1 MIDRENPTVTIL
13 CSGVA
18 LGVYIPAL
26 LLNYQLQQQHLKTE
40 VVILEHFYTPESQQK
55 LKVHKQAYHQNFS
68 MALMGHKMTR
78 DIQVSLD
85 NELVNS
91 LLSTWEAENRGN
103 FIVWSGFWMPIIE
116 KYRHRVAPRI
126 VNVDLCRIDA
136 DVSATFKN
144 YTEFNEND
152 REIWLWHW
160 AQKKLVYELPVT
172 TEQPIPYQD
181 RANRFVI
188 HGGGWGIGTYTS
200 KIAELSEREIHLDIV
215 AYEVA
220 ESIQNNPNNRY
231 FMVDPT
237 WSPWLQNKNDPPEF
251 PPFGAIDNPPNFKNR
266 AEYHELFDVI
276 RQSKAII
283 SKPGGG
289 TLIDSLASAT
299 PIILL
304 EPYGY
309 AEQSN
314 SDIWEYLGYGISYE
328 KWKEMNYDLD
338 ILTKLHQ
345 NILNRDR
352 FSPGEAVPTTINYA
366 ESYAKKLTVDS

>member
-1 MIDRENPTVTIL
+1 MIDRTNPPITIL

-26 LLNYQLQQQHLKTE
+26 LLNYQLQQHQLPTE
-40 VVILEHFYTPESQQK
+40 VVILEHLYTLESQQK
-55 LKVHKQAYHQNFS
+55 LKSHQQAYHKNFS
-68 MALMGHKMTR
+68 MALMAHKMTR
-78 DIQVSLD
+78 DIQFSLD
-85 NELVNS
+85 DQLVDS
-91 LLSTWEAENRGN
+91 ILTSWESEHRSN

-116 KYRHRVAPRI
+116 KYRQRVAPKQ

-136 DVSATFKN
+136 DISATFKS
-144 YTEFNEND
+144 YTNFHQHD
-152 REIWLWHW
+152 REIWLWNW
-160 AQKKLVYELPVT
+160 AEKKLEYELPVT
-172 TEQPIPYQD
+172 NQPPIPYPD

-188 HGGGWGIGTYTS
+188 HGGGWGIGTYTN
-200 KIAELSEREIHLDIV
+200 KIAELEANKIALDIV
-215 AYEVA
+215 TYEIA

-237 WSPWLQNKNDPPEF
+237 WSPWLQPTTKQPEF
-251 PPFGAIDNPPNFKNR
+251 PPFGQVNNSPNFQNR

-276 RQSKAII
+276 RSSKAII

-314 SDIWEYLGYGISYE
+314 AEIWEYLGYGISYDR
-328 KWKEMNYDLD
+328 WQAMNYDLAM
-338 ILTKLHQ
+338 LEQLHQ

-352 FSPGEAVPTTINYA
+352 STINYA
-366 ESYAKKLTVDS
+366 QSYAEQLR

>member
-1 MIDRENPTVTIL
+1 MIDRTNQTVTIL

-26 LLNYQLQQQHLKTE
+26 LLNYQLQQHQLQTE
-40 VVILEHFYTPESQQK
+40 VVILEHLYTPESQQK
-55 LKVHKQAYHQNFS
+55 LKSHKQAYHKNFS
-68 MALMGHKMTR
+68 MALMAHKMTK
-78 DIQVSLD
+78 DIQFSLD
-85 NELVNS
+85 DELVNS
-91 LLSTWEAENRGN
+91 ILNKWESEHRYN

-116 KYRHRVAPRI
+116 KYRQQVAPKP

-136 DVSATFKN
+136 DVSATFKSYSN
-144 YTEFNEND
+144 FDPHD
-152 REIWLWHW
+152 REIWLWNW
-160 AQKKLVYELPVT
+160 REQKLDYELPVT
-172 TEQPIPYQD
+172 TELPIPYAA
-181 RANRFVI
+181 RSNRFVI
-188 HGGGWGIGTYTS
+188 HGGGWGIGTYTN
-200 KIAELSEREIHLDIV
+200 KIAELEQHGIGLDIV

-220 ESIQNNPNNRY
+220 ESIQSNLNNRY
-231 FMVDPT
+231 FMVDPN
-237 WSPWLQNKNDPPEF
+237 WLPWLQAPNKQPEF
-251 PPFGAIDNPPNFKNR
+251 PPFGEVNDSPNFKNR
-266 AEYHELFDVI
+266 SEYHELFDVI

-314 SDIWEYLGYGISYE
+314 ADIWEYLGYGIAYE
-328 KWKEMNYDLD
+328 KWQKLDYDLGV
-338 ILTKLHQ
+338 LEQLHQ

-352 FSPGEAVPTTINYA
+352 STINYA
-366 ESYAKKLTVDS
+366 QSYAENLQQRSINHILH

>member
-1 MIDRENPTVTIL
+1 MLDRESPTVTIL

-26 LLNYQLQQQHLKTE
+26 LLDYQLQQHQLKTA
-40 VVILEHFYTPESQQK
+40 VVILEHLYTLESQEK
-55 LKVHKQAYHQNFS
+55 LKIHKQAYHQNFS
-68 MALMGHKMTR
+68 MALMAHKMTR

-85 NELVNS
+85 NELVNN
-91 LLSTWEAENRGN
+91 LLNIWETENRRD

-116 KYRHRVAPRI
+116 KYRHRVAPNK

-136 DVSATFKN
+136 DISATFKT
-144 YTEFNEND
+144 YTDFKEND
-152 REIWLWHW
+152 REIWLWNW
-160 AQKKLVYELPVT
+160 EQKKLIYEIPVT
-172 TEQPIPYQD
+172 KEQPIPYGA

-188 HGGGWGIGTYTS
+188 HGGGWGIGTYNS
-200 KIAELSEREIHLDIV
+200 KITELAARGISLDIV
-215 AYEVA
+215 AYEIA
-220 ESIQNNPNNRY
+220 ESVRGNPNNRY
-231 FMVDPT
+231 FMVDPN
-237 WSPWLQNKNDPPEF
+237 WFPWLQSKNNRPEF
-251 PPFGAIDNPPNFKNR
+251 PPFGEINNLPNFTNR

-314 SDIWEYLGYGISYE
+314 ADIWEYLGYGISYDQWQ
-328 KWKEMNYDLD
+328 KMNYDLD
-338 ILTKLHQ
+338 ILERMHE
-345 NILNRDR
+345 NILNRNQ
-352 FSPGEAVPTTINYA
+352 PATNYA
-366 ESYAKKLTVDS
+366 QSYAENFLQR

>member
-1 MIDRENPTVTIL
+1 MIDRESPIITIL

-26 LLNYQLQQQHLKTE
+26 LLDYQLQHHQLKTE
-40 VVILEHFYTPESQQK
+40 VVILEHLYPPENQQK
-55 LKVHKQAYHQNFS
+55 LKDHKRAYHQNFS
-68 MALMGHKMTR
+68 IALMAHKMTR

-85 NELVNS
+85 DELVDS
-91 LLSTWEAENRGN
+91 LLSTWESEHRLN
-103 FIVWSGFWMPIIE
+103 FIVWSGFWMPIVE
-116 KYRHRVAPRI
+116 QYRNRVAPRQ

-136 DVSATFKN
+136 DISATFKN
-144 YTEFNEND
+144 YTELNEHD

-160 AQKKLVYELPVT
+160 AQKELVYELPVT
-172 TEQPIPYQD
+172 NEPPIPYGD
-181 RANRFVI
+181 RADRFVI
-188 HGGGWGIGTYTS
+188 HGGGWGIGTYDR
-200 KIAELSEREIHLDIV
+200 KIAQLTAREISLDIV

-220 ESIQNNPNNRY
+220 ESIQKAPQHRY
-231 FMVDPT
+231 FMVDPN
-237 WSPWLQNKNDPPEF
+237 WSPWLQNKHHRPEF
-251 PPFGAIDNPPNFKNR
+251 PPFGEVDNQPTFKNR
-266 AEYHELFDVI
+266 PEYHELFDVI
-276 RQSKAII
+276 RHSKAII

-314 SDIWEYLGYGISYE
+314 ADIWEYLGYGISYDR
-328 KWKEMNYDLD
+328 WQDLNYDLD
-338 ILTKLHQ
+338 MLEQLHE

-352 FSPGEAVPTTINYA
+352 STINYA
-366 ESYAKKLTVDS
+366 QNYAEQLRQRSID

>member
-1 MIDRENPTVTIL
+1 MFDSNKPTVTIL

-26 LLNYQLQQQHLKTE
+26 LLNYQLEQQQFKTD
-40 VVILEHFYTPESQQK
+40 VVILEHLYTPESQQK
-55 LKVHKQAYHQNFS
+55 LKSHKQAYHQNFS
-68 MALMGHKMTR
+68 MALMAHRMTK
-78 DIQVSLD
+78 DIQFSLD
-85 NELVNS
+85 DELVNN
-91 LLSTWEAENRGN
+91 LLSTWETEHRYN

-116 KYRHRVAPRI
+116 KYRKRVDPQK
-126 VNVDLCRIDA
+126 VTVDLCRIDA

-144 YTEFNEND
+144 YTELNEND

-160 AQKKLVYELPVT
+160 DQKKLVYELPVT
-172 TEQPIPYQD
+172 TQQPIPYGE

-200 KIAELSEREIHLDIV
+200 KIAELVEQGIHLDIV

-220 ESIQNNPNNRY
+220 ESTQRNPNNRY
-231 FMVDPT
+231 FMVDPN
-237 WSPWLQNKNDPPEF
+237 WSPWLQSLNNQPEF
-251 PPFGAIDNPPNFKNR
+251 PPFGEVENTPTFKNR

-276 RQSKAII
+276 GQSKAII

-314 SDIWEYLGYGISYE
+314 ADIWEYLGYGIAYE
-328 KWKEMNYDLD
+328 KWKEMNYNLD
-338 ILTKLHQ
+338 ILEKLHQ

-352 FSPGEAVPTTINYA
+352 STINYA
-366 ESYAKKLTVDS
+366 HSYAEKLQQRSID